1 MITIEQVIYV
11 LPILGLTASIFY
23 YAMVLRNTQKARQ
36 IEMLMFRL
44 KNSDPQWFKAWTSV
58 LNVNY
63 EDYKEWQSKYGR
75 QSNPEAYADWI
86 FVATIYNNIG
96 LLLYQNQVDPDILFK
111 QYTPASIVR
120 IWRKYEKVVRARREI
135 SNTELWKYF
144 EYLYDESTKREPELT
159 MPTDF

>member
-44 KNSDPQWFKAWTSV
+44 KNSDSQWFKAWTSV
-58 LNVNY
+58 LNINY
-63 EDYKEWQSKYGR
+63 ENYDEWQEKYGR

-96 LLLYQNQVDPDILFK
+96 LLLHQNQVDPDILFK

-120 IWRKYEKVVRARREI
+120 IWRKYEKVVDARREV

-144 EYLYDESTKREPELT
+144 EYLYDESTKREPDLT
-159 MPTDF
+159 MPEDY

>member
-1 MITIEQVIYV
+1 MISLEQVIYV

-58 LNVNY
+58 LNMNY
-63 EDYKEWQSKYGR
+63 ENYEEWQSKYGR

-96 LLLYQNQVDPDILFK
+96 LLLHQKQVEADILFK

-120 IWRKYEKVVRARREI
+120 IWRKYEKVVSARRQV
-135 SNTELWKYF
+135 SNTELWEYF
-144 EYLYDESTKREPELT
+144 EYLYDESINRAPDLT
-159 MPTDF
+159 MPEDY

>member
-1 MITIEQVIYV
+1 MASFEFLAIILTG
-11 LPILGLTASIFY
+11 LGLTASIFY

-58 LNVNY
+58 LNMNY
-63 EDYKEWQSKYGR
+63 ETYDEWQSKYGR

-96 LLLYQNQVDPDILFK
+96 LLLYQNQVDPQVLFQ

-120 IWRKYEKVVRARREI
+120 IWRKYETVVSARRQV

-144 EYLYDESTKREPELT
+144 EYLYDESTKNEPGLT
-159 MPTDF
+159 MPEDY